1 MGLNWTAYRW
11 TKWQMSTILWIYA
24 FTFLKWLQIFEE
36 GCFFCINY
44 PSHHNIMEH
53 PGVCINNNT
62 NVLYEKDRRVEYSSL
77 ECQAHKNTKN
87 RKFVTLSIPTYLGR
101 LKKILFFLYNNKFSN
116 IIKKCPQLNLKQTLK
131 WTYTCN
137 RVLTLTAII
146 FFKLT
151 NTSV

>member
-1 MGLNWTAYRW
+1 
-11 TKWQMSTILWIYA
+11 
-24 FTFLKWLQIFEE
+24 
-36 GCFFCINY
+36 
-44 PSHHNIMEH
+44 MEH

-62 NVLYEKDRRVEYSSL
+62 NVLYEKDRRVECSSL

-137 RVLTLTAII
+137 RVNLNLNRNNI
-146 FFKLT
+146 FQIDKHIRITIKLK
-151 NTSV
+151 NNLLLL